1 MTIKHAFL
9 LDSLKAMTPV
19 QIKIG
24 TEYFQVTTVSLV
36 CSFSLY
42 LLLNHLYQLQEQEVF
57 WTLHVT
63 LNNVYSM
70 DDLVNISL
78 PPIQPNKK
86 GSNEGEI
93 HITVDRGKSTLMFIV
108 PNREEVYKV
117 KPQKMILIL
126 KRRKLSIFFS
136 IVSIGP

>member
-9 LDSLKAMTPV
+9 LDSLKTMTPV
-19 QIKIG
+19 QIRIG
-24 TEYFQVTTVSLV
+24 AEYFQVTTVSLV
-36 CSFSLY
+36 CSSFLY

-57 WTLHVT
+57 GTLHVT

-70 DDLVNISL
+70 DDLVNIYL

-93 HITVDRGKSTLMFIV
+93 HITVDRGKSVLMFIV

-117 KPQKMILIL
+117 KFQKMILIL
-126 KRRKLSIFFS
+126 KRRNS
-136 IVSIGP
+136 